1 MNISYAIPVC
11 NEYKEIKRLISFLLK
26 NKNSKDEIVVL
37 FDSNNGTKKVKDYL
51 KNVKGINF
59 QEYGFNGHFGN
70 WKNRLNSFCSK
81 DFIFQ
86 IDADEMISKAL
97 ATDIS
102 AILKLNP
109 EIEAYKLARI
119 NTVEGLT
126 LEHCRKWRWRI
137 DENGRVNFPDYQM
150 RLYKNDSEKIK
161 WRKKI
166 HENLDGFGQFT
177 ELPLDDDFCLI
188 HEKTIERQEKQNNY
202 YDSLINKN
210 VLDS

>member
-1 MNISYAIPVC
+1 
-11 NEYKEIKRLISFLLK
+11 
-26 NKNSKDEIVVL
+26 
-37 FDSNNGTKKVKDYL
+37 
-51 KNVKGINF
+51 
-59 QEYGFNGHFGN
+59 
-70 WKNRLNSFCSK
+70 
-81 DFIFQ
+81 
-86 IDADEMISKAL
+86 MISKAL

-210 VLDS
+210 VIDS